1 MEALYT
7 QPGRV
12 VIRGS
17 RGAMSAARDHTALVT
32 GANRGIGREVGRLLL
47 GAGVRVVL
55 TGRDAAAIAA
65 AAREIAGGGSESFA
79 HHVLDVTQPE
89 SLDALCDWLGEA
101 GWRIDILVNNAGELR
116 DDDATLLET
125 GDDVVRASFEVN
137 FFGPLRL
144 CRRFMPGMIERG
156 YGRIVNVSSGYGSIS
171 RMEGGQPAA
180 YKLSKAAL
188 NALTRLAAGEAR
200 GDVKV
205 NAVDPGW
212 VRTRMGGASA
222 SRDPSRAAADIV
234 WAATL
239 PAGGPHGRFLLHRK
253 TAPW

>member
-1 MEALYT
+1 
-7 QPGRV
+7 
-12 VIRGS
+12 
-17 RGAMSAARDHTALVT
+17 
-32 GANRGIGREVGRLLL
+32 
-47 GAGVRVVL
+47 
-55 TGRDAAAIAA
+55 
-65 AAREIAGGGSESFA
+65 
-79 HHVLDVTQPE
+79 
-89 SLDALCDWLGEA
+89 
-101 GWRIDILVNNAGELR
+101 
-116 DDDATLLET
+116 
-125 GDDVVRASFEVN
+125 
-137 FFGPLRL
+137 
-144 CRRFMPGMIERG
+144 
-156 YGRIVNVSSGYGSIS
+156 
-171 RMEGGQPAA
+171 MEGGQPAA
-180 YKLSKAAL
+180 YKLSKSAL

>member
-1 MEALYT
+1 VALYT
-7 QPGRV
+7 QQGGG
-12 VIRGS
+12 VIRG
-17 RGAMSAARDHTALVT
+17 RTGVVSAARGHTALVT
-32 GANRGIGREVGRLLL
+32 GANRGIGREVARLLFDA
-47 GAGVRVVL
+47 GARIVL
-55 TGRDAAAIAA
+55 TGRDAAACSA
-65 AAREIAGGGSESFA
+65 AAREIAGGATEALA
-79 HHVLDVTQPE
+79 HHVLDVTQPA
-89 SLDALCDWLGEA
+89 SLDALCDWLDEA
-101 GWRIDILVNNAGELR
+101 GWRIDILVNNAGVLR
-116 DDDATLLET
+116 DDDAALLET
-125 GDDVVRASFEVN
+125 GEDAVRGSFEVN

-239 PAGGPHGRFLLHRK
+239 PAGGPNGRFLLRRK
-253 TAPW
+253 AAPW